1 MITPMVEAWRRAQG
15 EPPARRRALHLRAH
29 PSRRAFLYF
38 DLFELSSRSLRG
50 PRCVAWA
57 ALPACSA
64 PVCRSLSGVTYAGR
78 PHHLP
83 RRWLSREYSRLRL
96 RHRLVLQNNRRSAEY
111 CGNRRSRAGDSN
123 TKFIVR
129 KLSGVENDQKSCL
142 AIINTSLLVVLFK
155 KRRLY
160 SNVNHSDPN
169 WKKST
174 RVRQS

>member
-50 PRCVAWA
+50 PRCEG
-57 ALPACSA
+57 PAPPRPASA
-64 PVCRSLSGVTYAGR
+64 PVFRSLSGVTYAGR

-83 RRWLSREYSRLRL
+83 RRWLSREYSRLRPGTDSFCKI
-96 RHRLVLQNNRRSAEY
+96 NRRSAEY
-111 CGNRRSRAGDSN
+111 CGNRKSRAGDSN

-155 KRRLY
+155 KRRAFIQ
-160 SNVNHSDPN
+160 
-169 WKKST
+169 T
-174 RVRQS
+174 